1 MKTEEKK
8 MKYID
13 ADKIK
18 AEIKRIMAE
27 EMEMFSEQC
36 QGGEEPNAANAVV
49 YTRMQMLLSIIDQ
62 MQQEEPLPPGIEN
75 ESQKKGWLDYGLMV
89 SEIGLHRYN
98 AIHRIKEHKEQF
110 DPLTIPDLYHV
121 AEYYESVGAEK
132 TCCCLQRY
140 CMDFRFDQEDV
151 REIISKEE

>member
-1 MKTEEKK
+1 

-49 YTRMQMLLSIIDQ
+49 YTRMQMLLSFIDG
-62 MQQEEPLPPGIEN
+62 MQQEQPLPPGIEE
-75 ESQKKGWLDYGLMV
+75 ESQKKGWLDYGLTV

-98 AIHRIKEHKEQF
+98 AIHRIKEHKGQF
-110 DPLTIPDLYHV
+110 DPLRVPDLYHV
-121 AEYYESVGAEK
+121 AEYYESVGIEK
-132 TCCCLQRY
+132 VCCCMQAY
-140 CMDFRFDQEDV
+140 SKDFLFTQDEV
-151 REIISKEE
+151 KEIIEKEG